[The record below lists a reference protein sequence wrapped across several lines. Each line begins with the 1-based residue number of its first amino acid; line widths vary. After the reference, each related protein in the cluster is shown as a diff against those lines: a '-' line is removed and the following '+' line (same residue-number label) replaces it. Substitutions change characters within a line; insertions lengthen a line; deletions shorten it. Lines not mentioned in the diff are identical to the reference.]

1 MIVRFSEEEFI
12 DLCNNMPTGQFIE
25 MDDDTYQQLVR
36 KAETLAYRLRN
47 FQTVRPILV
56 SLMSQKKVS

>member
-1 MIVRFSEEEFI
+1 MIVRFSENEFI
-12 DLCNNMPTGQFIE
+12 DHCNNMPTGEFIQ
-25 MDDDTYQQLVR
+25 MDDDAYEQLVR

-56 SLMSQKKVS
+56 SLISQKKVA